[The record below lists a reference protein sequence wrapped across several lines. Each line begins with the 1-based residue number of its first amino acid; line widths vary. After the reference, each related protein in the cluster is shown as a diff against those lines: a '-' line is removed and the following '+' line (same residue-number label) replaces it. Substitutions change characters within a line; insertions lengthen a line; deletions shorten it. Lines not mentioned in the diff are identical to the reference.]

1 MHLHSLSQRWLPV
14 SLLLL
19 AMAPWYG
26 WAQASLAERPRTDG
40 WAPFG
45 NTTIVAGVSG
55 AASGPVDRVWFEGAN
70 LRVSLPGGGVYRAT
84 DAGGWQP
91 APEATMPPRPADT
104 PANQRDLRLRQA
116 LAHPLAAHIV
126 YGIGD
131 QVYRSEDAGLSFTG
145 LTRYR
150 GISLVGDT
158 LNDLALNPLDPED
171 LALATELGVWRSRD
185 GGLTW
190 FQAGEGLPN
199 FAARRI
205 LAFPQGTRGLQVQF
219 GDGRALEWV
228 PGSVYGWKPLDLG
241 TTVPPNV
248 ARALRDFGDRATA
261 WDSSGDSLYLGR
273 ADGTLMMSA
282 DEGATWREYAQPGV
296 GRVRAIHAHPTDERI
311 ALAVAEAENGS
322 TILLRTLNAGAFW
335 DLWTPTGLRTAAFDA
350 VAPAWEQDLLFL
362 TAGQSLYR
370 IPVDFRSMG
379 RPVATAPQLLAGLP
393 DRAVDLRLDPSGTVL
408 FAVAENRGVF
418 TVDAPAPAV
427 RPMVRNAA
435 DLSRG
440 TAAPGTLLSI
450 YGEPLRQLR
459 ANGEPAALL
468 GFSTSSNQVQLPYSL
483 SSDRVELTMEP
494 GASSQASSAGIQR
507 LSLALR
513 RAAPAIFL
521 HPDGNPFVLHPENG
535 LFMDENNPLRPGT
548 RLQVLMTGLGAV
560 SPDWPAGM
568 AAPAENPPVVL
579 APMEA
584 FVNGLRVP
592 VVRATL
598 APGYAGIY
606 QVELEL
612 PGVLDEGVA
621 ELHLV
626 ADGAASNRVPIH
638 IAY

>member
-1 MHLHSLSQRWLPV
+1 M

-19 AMAPWYG
+19 AIAPWYG
-26 WAQASLAERPRTDG
+26 WAQPSLAERSRADG

-45 NTTIVAGVSG
+45 NTTIAAGVSG

-70 LRVSLPGGGVYRAT
+70 LRVALPGGEIFRAT

-91 APEATMPPRPADT
+91 APEDTMPPRTPDA
-104 PANQRDLRLRQA
+104 PANGRNPRLRQT

-131 QVYRSEDAGLSFTG
+131 QVYRSDDAGLTFTG

-158 LNDLALNPLDPED
+158 LNDLALNPLDPDD
-171 LALATELGVWRSRD
+171 LAIATDLGVWRSRD

-199 FAARRI
+199 FAVRRI
-205 LAFPQGTRGLQVQF
+205 LAFPQATRGLQVQF

-228 PGSVYGWKPLDLG
+228 PGSVYGWKPLEFEAAA
-241 TTVPPNV
+241 VPPTV
-248 ARALRDFGDRATA
+248 LRVLRSFGDRATA

-282 DEGATWREYAQPGV
+282 DGGATWREYAQPGL
-296 GRVRAIHAHPTDERI
+296 GRIRAIHAHPADERV
-311 ALAVAEAENGS
+311 ALAVGEADNGAV
-322 TILLRTLNAGAFW
+322 ILLRTLNAGAFW

-362 TAGQSLYR
+362 TAGLSLYR
-370 IPVDFRSMG
+370 IPVDFRAMS
-379 RPVATAPQLLAGLP
+379 RPVAAAPQRLGGLP
-393 DRAVDLRLDPSGTVL
+393 ARTVDLRLDPSGTVL
-408 FAVAENRGVF
+408 FAIAENRGVF
-418 TVDAPAPAV
+418 TLDAPTPALT
-427 RPMVRNAA
+427 PMVRNAA
-435 DLSRG
+435 DLSHG
-440 TAAPGTLLSI
+440 MAAPGTLLSI

-468 GFSTSSNQVQLPYSL
+468 GFSASSNQVQLPYSI
-483 SSDRVELTMEP
+483 SSDRVELTLES
-494 GASSQASSAGIQR
+494 ASAAQSSPAGIQR

-548 RLQVLMTGLGAV
+548 HLQVLMTGLGAV

-592 VVRATL
+592 VLRATL

-612 PGVLDEGVA
+612 PAVLDEGVA
-621 ELHLV
+621 ALHLV
-626 ADGAASNRVPIH
+626 AGGTASNRVPIH